1 MLKSKLRI
9 VQSDCTLANFEENLE
24 RHIIAIEAAIRDGA
38 EAIAFPELSLTG
50 YNVQDAA
57 QDMAMHIDD
66 RRLDPLR
73 ALSRDIC
80 IFCGGIELSDD
91 YGVYNAAFMFEDGE
105 GRSVHR
111 KIYLP
116 TYGMFEELRY
126 FSAGRQIETVNSRRI
141 GKVGVAI
148 CEDFWHMSVPYLLAH
163 QGAKLLLVLMSS
175 PLRLSPGAGVPAIVA
190 QWQTIAS
197 TSAFLLSCYVACVN
211 RVGNE
216 DSFTYWGNSAVTAP
230 DGSLAACAP
239 MFSEHSFDAVIDY
252 SVVKRVR
259 LQSSHFLD
267 EDTKLFASQLETMLG
282 ANRRG

>member
-9 VQSDCTLANFEENLE
+9 VQADCTLANFEENLE
-24 RHIIAIEAAIRDGA
+24 RHIKAIETAIRDGA
-38 EAIAFPELSLTG
+38 DAIAFPELSLTG

-73 ALSRDIC
+73 ELSRDIC

-91 YGVYNAAFMFEDGE
+91 YGVYNSAFMFEDGA

-126 FSAGRQIETVNSRRI
+126 FSAGRQIETVTSRRI

-175 PLRLSPGAGVPAIVA
+175 PLRLSPGQGVPAIVT

-230 DGSLAACAP
+230 DGSIAASAP

-252 SVVKRVR
+252 SMVKRVR
-259 LQSSHFLD
+259 LQSSHVLD

>member
-9 VQSDCTLANFEENLE
+9 VQADCTLANFEENLE
-24 RHIIAIEAAIRDGA
+24 RHVKAIEAAIREGA

-73 ALSRDIC
+73 ELSRDIC

-91 YGVYNAAFMFEDGE
+91 YGVYNSAFMFEDGT

-126 FSAGRQIETVNSRRI
+126 FSAGRQIETVTSRRI

-163 QGAKLLLVLMSS
+163 QGAKLLLVMMSS
-175 PLRLSPGAGVPAIVA
+175 PLRLSPGQGVPAIVT

-230 DGSLAACAP
+230 DGSVAASAP